1 MPISREQWRL
11 LPMEDQFDAVL
22 YVGPPA
28 AVTRSQQ
35 SAALCSE
42 TAYIETKIARM
53 ELIGMPQSELER
65 VRQSCASIPAK

>member
-28 AVTRSQQ
+28 AVTRSQ
-35 SAALCSE
+35 L
-42 TAYIETKIARM
+42 